1 MKALS
6 LAALSL
12 FAAINVLPAIASA
25 AENPVP
31 CEKMLKDVNAAL
43 KATKVADAD
52 KAKANDL
59 RAQGLERCK
68 ADDDAGADEL
78 FAQALKALGK

>member
-12 FAAINVLPAIASA
+12 VAAINVLPAIASA

-43 KATKVADAD
+43 KAAKVGDAD

-59 RAQGLERCK
+59 RSQGLERCK